1 MRLLTAVFLLTM
13 SLSFNAHADSSM
25 GCGLGTMIWKKNS
38 IVSALFRAT
47 TNHSFSSQLF
57 GITTGTS
64 GCSQHSIVKRDMY
77 PVYYAEANLPELRHE
92 MAMGQ
97 GEYLATFAQVLGCS
111 PEAQA
116 EFALWA
122 KSSYGSLFSSEKTDA
137 KGLLEGMRSFK
148 GSNTAKSCDN
158 LAMI

>member
-1 MRLLTAVFLLTM
+1 MRLFLA
-13 SLSFNAHADSSM
+13 SLVLGLGFSFQASADSST
-25 GCGLGTMIWKKNS
+25 GCGLGSMIWKQNS

-77 PVYYAEANLPELRHE
+77 PIYYAEANLPELRHE
-92 MAMGQ
+92 MALGQ
-97 GEYLATFAQVLGCS
+97 GEYLATFAEVMGCD
-111 PEAQA
+111 AQA
-116 EFALWA
+116 QGEFITWA
-122 KSSYGSLFSSEKTDA
+122 KASYGTLFVNENTDS
-137 KGLLEGMRSFK
+137 KLLLKNLSQFK
-148 GSNTAKSCDN
+148 HTKTAKSCDN